1 LKLNSVLILVFLFVM
16 VFGVS
21 KAVAQDTKSTDVPK
35 GTSEVIIDD
44 KALPQVKMT
53 TKYGDMIIELFED
66 ETPNT
71 VANFVNLIEKGYYDG
86 LTFHRVVANFV
97 IQGGDPTGTGSGGPG
112 YRIRCECEKNTH
124 KHLRG
129 VLSMAHAGKDTGGSQ
144 FFITHCATPHLDG
157 RHTVFGQVLTGV
169 EIVDKVQKDDKMEKV
184 VMLKKRSHEYKPETL
199 SK

>member
-1 LKLNSVLILVFLFVM
+1 MLF
-16 VFGVS
+16 GTK
-21 KAVAQDTKSTDVPK
+21 KAIAQDAKAPDAPK
-35 GTSEVIIDD
+35 GTSEVVIDD

-53 TKYGDMIIELFED
+53 TKYGDMVIELFED

-86 LTFHRVVANFV
+86 LTFHRVVPDFV
-97 IQGGDPTGTGSGGPG
+97 IQGGDPTGTGAGGPG

-124 KHLRG
+124 KHTRG

-144 FFITHCATPHLDG
+144 FFITHRATPHLDG
-157 RHTVFGQVLTGV
+157 KHTVFGQVISGV
-169 EIVDKVQKDDKMEKV
+169 EIVDKVQVGDKMEKV

>member
-1 LKLNSVLILVFLFVM
+1 LKLNSVLILVFMIVMLF
-16 VFGVS
+16 GTK
-21 KAVAQDTKSTDVPK
+21 KAIAQDAKAPDAPK
-35 GTSEVIIDD
+35 GTSEVVIDD

-53 TKYGDMIIELFED
+53 TKYGDMVIELFED

-86 LTFHRVVANFV
+86 LTFHRVVPDFV
-97 IQGGDPTGTGSGGPG
+97 IQGGDPTGTGAGGPG

-124 KHLRG
+124 KHTRG

-144 FFITHCATPHLDG
+144 FFITHRATPHLDG
-157 RHTVFGQVLTGV
+157 KHTVFGQVISGV
-169 EIVDKVQKDDKMEKV
+169 EIVDKVQVGDKMEKV

>member
-1 LKLNSVLILVFLFVM
+1 MKLNSVLILVFLFVM

-53 TKYGDMIIELFED
+53 TKYGDMVIELFED

-86 LTFHRVVANFV
+86 LVFHRVVANFV

-112 YRIRCECEKNTH
+112 YRIRCECDKNTH

-169 EIVDKVQKDDKMEKV
+169 EIVDKVQVGDKMEKV
-184 VMLKKRSHEYKPETL
+184 VMLKKKSHEYKPETL